1 MHRPLGVVFDLGDTV
16 LSLQSVDGVAGDRR
30 LLEFAEDTL
39 GLTAEDINLAAE
51 ELGRETMR
59 LSDESMLQY
68 TWQGFNRLLWETL
81 GITFNVSSA
90 ELEREFWNTA
100 LRFSPTDGIF
110 GVLDTLERNQI
121 KTGILSNTAMTGRV
135 LEEELAKHNLAHRF
149 SFLIS
154 SADYGFRKPHYRIF
168 QVAVRKMGLEPQDI
182 WFVGDKLEYDIKGAI
197 DAGLQPVWYNPNGKL
212 NDAGYE
218 CLEVKSW
225 HEFSDKIGALCSH

>member
-1 MHRPLGVVFDLGDTV
+1 MR
-16 LSLQSVDGVAGDRR
+16 
-30 LLEFAEDTL
+30 
-39 GLTAEDINLAAE
+39 TA
-51 ELGRETMR
+51 R

-68 TWQGFNRLLWETL
+68 TWQGFNRLLCETL
-81 GITFNVSSA
+81 GITFNISSA
-90 ELEREFWNTA
+90 ELEMEFWNTA

-121 KTGILSNTAMTGRV
+121 KTGILSNTSMTGRV

-154 SADYGFRKPHYRIF
+154 SADYEFRKPHYRIF
-168 QVAVRKMGLEPQDI
+168 QVAVRKMGLQPQDI

-197 DAGLQPVWYNPNGKL
+197 DSGLYPVWYNPQGKS

-218 CLEVKSW
+218 CLEVRSW
-225 HEFSDKIGALCSH
+225 YEFANKVGALCSH